1 MRVDAR
7 TISSDLQRKMSLIN
21 HYKQPVVKKSVVVS
35 GAATSLTVWTP
46 ASGRRIT
53 LEGLDMATI
62 GSTTTTI
69 AFYFGGDAVLR
80 GPTRIAMYSLS
91 TTTSFQAKFAGL
103 EATADVILQVVLG
116 AGTQVQVS
124 AYGFELE

>member
-1 MRVDAR
+1 
-7 TISSDLQRKMSLIN
+7 MSLIN

-46 ASGRRIT
+46 ASGKRII
-53 LEGLDMATI
+53 LEGLDVSPV
-62 GSTTTTI
+62 GNTTTTI

-80 GPTRIAMYSLS
+80 GPTRIAMYALD
-91 TTTSFQAKFAGL
+91 TTSVIFPRFAGL
-103 EATADVILQVVLG
+103 EATADVVLQAVLG
-116 AGTQVQVS
+116 AATQVQVS

>member
-1 MRVDAR
+1 
-7 TISSDLQRKMSLIN
+7 MSLIN
-21 HYKQPVVKKSVVVS
+21 HYKQPVVKKSVVIS

-46 ASGRRIT
+46 IAGRRII
-53 LEGLDMATI
+53 LEGLDVASL
-62 GSTTTTI
+62 GNTTTTI

-80 GPTRIAMYSLS
+80 GPTRIAMYSMD
-91 TTTSFQAKFAGL
+91 TTSVIFPRFAGL
-103 EATADVILQVVLG
+103 EATADVILQAVLG